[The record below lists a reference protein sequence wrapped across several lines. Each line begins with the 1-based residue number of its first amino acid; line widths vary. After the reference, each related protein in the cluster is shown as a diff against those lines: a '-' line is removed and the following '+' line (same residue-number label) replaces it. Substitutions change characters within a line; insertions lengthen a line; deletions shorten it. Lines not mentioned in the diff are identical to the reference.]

1 MVEAGVDQEG
11 RVTQEEPREDALRK
25 TVGDVSTESPNRDR
39 NQRPAPMARSLILIT
54 VMSKESW
61 NRKRTLQRRLCCA
74 CFCSSDRT
82 SSSCSAKRITAA
94 TTNQVRG
101 ISSAKSPNGQGAGDA
116 RLKLHRTLG
125 VHGDEI
131 VGVIV
136 PAVAPPPPPP
146 SRHRLRGRHRPDET
160 TIQPFERSLFR
171 WGRLCDG
178 MADF

>member
-1 MVEAGVDQEG
+1 M
-11 RVTQEEPREDALRK
+11 
-25 TVGDVSTESPNRDR
+25 NH
-39 NQRPAPMARSLILIT
+39 
-54 VMSKESW
+54 
-61 NRKRTLQRRLCCA
+61 
-74 CFCSSDRT
+74 RT
-82 SSSCSAKRITAA
+82 SSWSQQRE
-94 TTNQVRG
+94 
-101 ISSAKSPNGQGAGDA
+101 KSDKGQGAGDA

-171 WGRLCDG
+171 WGRVCDG
-178 MADF
+178 MTEF